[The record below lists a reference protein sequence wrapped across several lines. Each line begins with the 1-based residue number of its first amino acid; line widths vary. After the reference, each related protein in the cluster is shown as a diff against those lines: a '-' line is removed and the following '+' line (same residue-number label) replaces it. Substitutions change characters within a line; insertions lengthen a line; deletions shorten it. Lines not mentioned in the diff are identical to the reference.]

1 MLLFEGP
8 DDKFRA
14 SAGAFITNKE
24 RTAVL
29 AFERISRKG
38 SRQLPQGGIKIYE
51 KPVDAIYRE
60 LKEETG
66 LESKDLLLIGE
77 YPEWITYELPE
88 RLRSKKH
95 GRGQTQKFF
104 FFEFK
109 GDILN
114 IDLQSVDDEEFSDY
128 FWVEPIDIVNKTVDF
143 RKPIYKKL
151 ISHFEQELQKSKKMS
166 D

>member
-1 MLLFEGP
+1 MLLFEAK

-38 SRQLPQGGIKIYE
+38 SRQLPQGGIKIGE
-51 KPVDAIYRE
+51 KSLDGIYRE
-60 LKEETG
+60 LYEETG
-66 LESKDLLLIGE
+66 IERKDLKLIDQ
-77 YPEWITYELPE
+77 YPDLITYELPE

-95 GRGQTQKFF
+95 GRGQTQRFF
-104 FFEFK
+104 YFEFV
-109 GDILN
+109 GDFSA
-114 IDLQSVDDEEFSDY
+114 IDLHNVEDEEFGEY
-128 FWVEPIDIVNKTVDF
+128 YWVDPVDIVNKTIDF

-151 ISHFEQELQKSKKMS
+151 ISYFEDNLKK
-166 D
+166 

>member
-1 MLLFEGP
+1 MVLLFEAP
-8 DDKFRA
+8 DDKFRS
-14 SAGAFITNKE
+14 SAGAFIVNKE

-29 AFERISRKG
+29 AFERMTRKG

-51 KPVDAIYRE
+51 TPIDGIYRE

-66 LESKDLLLIGE
+66 IETRDLILIGE

-104 FFEFK
+104 FFEFN
-109 GDILN
+109 GDFDS
-114 IDLQSVDDEEFSDY
+114 IDLQDVEDEEFSEY
-128 FWVEPIDIVNKTVDF
+128 YWVEPVDIVNKTVDF

-151 ISHFEQELQKSKKMS
+151 IAFFEENLQKK
-166 D
+166 

>member
-1 MLLFEGP
+1 MILFEKP

-29 AFERISRKG
+29 AFERITRKG
-38 SRQLPQGGIKIYE
+38 SRQLPQGGIKIGE
-51 KPVDAIYRE
+51 KPLDGIYRE
-60 LKEETG
+60 LFEETG
-66 LESKDLLLIGE
+66 IKRCDLKLISE
-77 YPEWITYELPE
+77 YPELITYELPD

-104 FFEFK
+104 YFEFI
-109 GDILN
+109 GDFSK
-114 IDLQSVDDEEFSDY
+114 IDLHNVDDEEFGEY
-128 FWVEPIDIVNKTVDF
+128 YWVEPVDIVNKTVDF

-151 ISHFEQELQKSKKMS
+151 INFFENNLQK
-166 D
+166 